1 MTTVLFIGDPHFQI
15 SNLPEVDLFITEITK
30 LAYDKLPDLIIIAG
44 DLLHTHERL
53 HTTVLNKAHQ
63 FVDEMRNITKTY
75 ILVGNHDYTSN
86 TQFLT
91 DNHWMNSMKK
101 WDNVVIVDKVT
112 HENINGQSFV
122 FTPYVYPGRFV
133 EALQTFGDDS
143 VWKSAD
149 CIFAHQE
156 FEGCKMGAIISVDG
170 DKWSLDNPLVVSGHI
185 HSRQQPQEN
194 IYYSGTPLQH
204 AFGESEKN
212 VVAYF
217 EFKEGGEYEL
227 DEIELKLPRKKIVY
241 LDVEDV
247 DSFKIP
253 KSEDKLRVTVSGNY
267 DQFKA
272 LKKTK
277 KYKQM
282 LEKGIKVVFKP
293 ERQTD
298 DDVLSGVES
307 KVSEMSTND
316 FSSVLQSIVMEQKN
330 PYVLQA
336 YDWVISGKRTTVQ
349 DVFFL

>member
-1 MTTVLFIGDPHFQI
+1 
-15 SNLPEVDLFITEITK
+15 
-30 LAYDKLPDLIIIAG
+30 
-44 DLLHTHERL
+44 
-53 HTTVLNKAHQ
+53 
-63 FVDEMRNITKTY
+63 
-75 ILVGNHDYTSN
+75 
-86 TQFLT
+86 
-91 DNHWMNSMKK
+91 
-101 WDNVVIVDKVT
+101 
-112 HENINGQSFV
+112 
-122 FTPYVYPGRFV
+122 
-133 EALQTFGDDS
+133 
-143 VWKSAD
+143 
-149 CIFAHQE
+149 
-156 FEGCKMGAIISVDG
+156 
-170 DKWSLDNPLVVSGHI
+170 
-185 HSRQQPQEN
+185 
-194 IYYSGTPLQH
+194 
-204 AFGESEKN
+204 
-212 VVAYF
+212 
-217 EFKEGGEYEL
+217 
-227 DEIELKLPRKKIVY
+227 

-293 ERQTD
+293 ERQRD

>member
-1 MTTVLFIGDPHFQI
+1 MSTVLFIGDPHFQI
-15 SNLPEVDLFITEITK
+15 SNLPEVDLFLIEITK
-30 LAYDKLPDLIIIAG
+30 LAYDKQPDLIVIAG

-53 HTTVLNKAHQ
+53 HTTVLNKAHD
-63 FVDEMRNITKTY
+63 FVDAMRNITTTY

-91 DNHWMNSMKK
+91 DSHWMNSMKK
-101 WDNVVIVDKVT
+101 WDNVVIVDRVT
-112 HENINGQSFV
+112 HENINGLSFV

-156 FEGCKMGAIISVDG
+156 FEGCKMGAIVSVDG
-170 DKWSLDNPLVVSGHI
+170 DKWSLNYPLVVSGHI

-204 AFGESEKN
+204 AFGESERN

-217 EFKEGGEYEL
+217 EFGNEGAYEL
-227 DEIELKLPRKKIVY
+227 EEIELKLPRKKIVY
-241 LDVEDV
+241 LDVDDV

-253 KSEDKLRVTVSGNY
+253 SSEDKLRVTVSGNY

-293 ERQTD
+293 DRQSG
-298 DDVLSGVES
+298 DVLSDSMENTVLEI
-307 KVSEMSTND
+307 STTD
-316 FSSVLQSIVMEQKN
+316 FSTVLQSIVMDQKD

-336 YDWVISGKRTTVQ
+336 YDLIIGGKHTTVQ
-349 DVFFL
+349 DIFFL

>member
-1 MTTVLFIGDPHFQI
+1 MIV
-15 SNLPEVDLFITEITK
+15 
-30 LAYDKLPDLIIIAG
+30 IAG

-53 HTTVLNKAHQ
+53 HTTVLNKAHD
-63 FVDEMRNITKTY
+63 FVDAMRNITTTY
-75 ILVGNHDYTSN
+75 ILVGNHDYISN

-91 DNHWMNSMKK
+91 DSHWMNSMKK
-101 WDNVVIVDKVT
+101 WDNVVIVDRVM
-112 HENINGQSFV
+112 HQNINGQSFI
-122 FTPYVYPGRFV
+122 FIPYVYPGRFV

-156 FEGCKMGAIISVDG
+156 FQGCKMGAIVSVDG
-170 DKWSLDNPLVVSGHI
+170 DKWSLNHPLVVSGHI

-217 EFKEGGEYEL
+217 EFSKEGAYEL
-227 DEIELKLPRKKIVY
+227 EEIELNLPRKKIVY
-241 LDVEDV
+241 LDVDDV
-247 DSFKIP
+247 DTFKIP
-253 KSEDKLRVTVSGNY
+253 NSDDKLRVTVSGNY

-277 KYKQM
+277 KYKNM

-293 ERQTD
+293 DRQSG
-298 DDVLSGVES
+298 DVFTSGES
-307 KVSEMSTND
+307 KVSEISTTD
-316 FSSVLQSIVMEQKN
+316 FSIVLQSIVMDQKD

-336 YDWVISGKRTTVQ
+336 YDLIIGGKRTMVQ
-349 DVFFL
+349 DIFFL